1 MRCQS
6 QIPSLHLISNQTP
19 FSCRQRQSATCRFGA
34 SKGKGALRLFE
45 EHSSPLHKQKTESFK
60 KRNSVLFEVV
70 SQYGELL
77 LAVYFIRY
85 GELLTAFGTTRSQN
99 ATAVCSGHT
108 LTETMLVVSLAI
120 VGLERSFHFLYRYY
134 CCSVQCSRIRHSDSK
149 ISKKISFNQTF
160 VLLSAQ

>member
-1 MRCQS
+1 M
-6 QIPSLHLISNQTP
+6 
-19 FSCRQRQSATCRFGA
+19 
-34 SKGKGALRLFE
+34 
-45 EHSSPLHKQKTESFK
+45 
-60 KRNSVLFEVV
+60 FEVV

-85 GELLTAFGTTRSQN
+85 GELLAAFGTTRSQN

-149 ISKKISFNQTF
+149 ISKKISFSQTF